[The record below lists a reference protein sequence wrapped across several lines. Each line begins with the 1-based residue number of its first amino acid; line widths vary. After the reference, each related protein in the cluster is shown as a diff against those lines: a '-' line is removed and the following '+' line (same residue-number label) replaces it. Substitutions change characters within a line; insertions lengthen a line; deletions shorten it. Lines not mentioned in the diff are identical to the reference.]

1 MISKNYVEYK
11 FYNIIQKEGFKYTIW
26 KSYLDSAKSLS
37 SIYFLSYVLISE
49 LKWDG
54 LKRKGSEE
62 RAPREK
68 VYHFF

>member
-1 MISKNYVEYK
+1 M
-11 FYNIIQKEGFKYTIW
+11 QKEGYKYTIW

-37 SIYFLSYVLISE
+37 SIYFLSYILISE

-54 LKRKGSEE
+54 LKKKGSEE

-68 VYHFF
+68 VSNFYNILLCHIN